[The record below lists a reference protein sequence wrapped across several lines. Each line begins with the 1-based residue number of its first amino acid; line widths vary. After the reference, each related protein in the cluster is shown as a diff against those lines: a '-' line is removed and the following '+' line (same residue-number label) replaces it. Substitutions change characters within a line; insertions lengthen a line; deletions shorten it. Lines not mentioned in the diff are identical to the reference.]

1 MHRFWIEEAPQD
13 GLTRLSAEDAQ
24 HALRVLRM
32 RPGDACEA
40 LWNEGRFAA
49 EVAEASGGEVLL
61 RLLSPLPS
69 TEAKTRITLFQ
80 GLPKADKMELI
91 VQKAVELGA
100 ETVVP
105 VSMRRCVVKL
115 DERDARKKQERWQ
128 KIAREAGKQSGRCRP
143 MAVEAPI
150 SLPALCRRLPAFDL
164 ALVPW
169 EEEHALSLS
178 SLHSQHPGARQIAV
192 VIGPEGGM
200 AEDEIEA
207 MRRAGC
213 KSATLGPRILRTETA
228 GLCALSAL
236 FCLYGDMEGQA

>member
-13 GLTRLSAEDAQ
+13 SLARLSAEDAQ

-49 EVAEASGGEVLL
+49 EVAETAGNEVLL

-100 ETVVP
+100 EAVVP
-105 VSMRRCVVKL
+105 VSMCRCVVKL

-143 MAVEAPI
+143 MAVETPI
-150 SLPALCRRLPAFDL
+150 SLDTLCRRLPAFDL

-178 SLHSQHPGARQIAV
+178 SLHGQHPSARQIAV

-213 KSATLGPRILRTETA
+213 ESATLGPRILRTETA